1 MAVISYIKTNKN
13 LIWSFFF
20 SFSFLILSLLCWI
33 NVHTDK
39 TFASSHYT
47 ALWQLAA
54 CCYLWKFR
62 TCHTLL
68 GTCLLWHLTTCF
80 ILVCDNWPRDLSLF
94 VTTNYIIYR
103 GLFLT
108 AINVERFVTCGLWQ
122 LMVFI
127 VLWHQVTSG
136 LWQLMVFIVMWQIE
150 MSNSDM

>member
-108 AINVERFVTCGLWQ
+108 AINVERFVTSSDMWFVATNGVYC
-122 LMVFI
+122 F
-127 VLWHQVTSG
+127 VTSSDK
-136 LWQLMVFIVMWQIE
+136 WIVATNGVYCYVTNRNVQ
-150 MSNSDM
+150 